1 MNWCMVTLATVDLQ
15 RCAILESM
23 VKRFEDEKV
32 AETLTS
38 VHPKLTVNVDDSQE
52 HVRESI
58 VLRPAPIPL
67 KTKEGCGKTSEGE
80 EDFPQI
86 SRQC

>member
-58 VLRPAPIPL
+58 VLRPAPITL
-67 KTKEGCGKTSEGE
+67 KTKEGCGKTSNL
-80 EDFPQI
+80 
-86 SRQC
+86 SAMLSSSHT